1 MPGRWKRKIGA
12 WAVIAGCGT
21 AVTVVPAASVPAV
34 AAPLPGTTSA
44 VFAQPP
50 GWHGIADGSIIDYWT
65 SGSDGGPRHV
75 SGALF
80 IPPGKAPPQGWPIV
94 AYDHGTTGMGA
105 RCGGITDT
113 ANGSEREDEFLQY
126 FLSRGFAVVAPDYVG
141 LGRFDT
147 GPHPYLEI
155 RSEAAATI
163 DLVRAARTA
172 NAQLSRTWAAFGAS
186 QGGQAALG
194 TAHLQ
199 QTTAPDLDF
208 RGVVADDPE
217 SDVEK
222 LIIAIG
228 GPDTPDIP
236 LLSGPTTGF
245 VAMILAGLRTARP
258 DLNVNSYLTPE
269 GRTLLDGIEKLCL
282 SDIATHTEGM
292 KIGSLLARPLGDE
305 DFRDALADYMEVPT
319 SGYDEPVLLLL
330 NATDTIVPAPLHA
343 VLAAEMVLGGVSP
356 RIVIG
361 ANRHTQLNDQMW
373 AAMDDFLAGITAT
386 PPRP

>member
-1 MPGRWKRKIGA
+1 MPGRWRHKIWA

-21 AVTVVPAASVPAV
+21 TAMVVPAAGVPAV
-34 AAPLPGTTSA
+34 AGPLPGTTSA
-44 VFAQPP
+44 VLAQPP

-65 SGSDGGPRHV
+65 SASDGTPRHV

-80 IPPGKAPPQGWPIV
+80 VPPGRAPAQGWPIV
-94 AYDHGTTGMGA
+94 AYEHGTTGLGPH
-105 RCGGITDT
+105 CGGITD
-113 ANGSEREDEFLQY
+113 AGNGSQREDEFLQY

-194 TAHLQ
+194 AAHLQ
-199 QTTAPDLDF
+199 QTLAPDLDF

-222 LIIAIG
+222 LIVAIG
-228 GPDTPDIP
+228 GPNVPDIP
-236 LLSGPTTGF
+236 LLTGPTTGF

-269 GRTLLDGIEKLCL
+269 GRALLDRIEKLCL
-282 SDIATHTEGM
+282 YDIAAHTADVQ
-292 KIGSLLARPLGDE
+292 IGSLLSRPLGDE
-305 DFRDALADYMEVPT
+305 DFRDALASYMEVPI
-319 SGYDEPVLLLL
+319 SGYDAPVLLLL

-343 VLAAEMVLGGVSP
+343 VLAAEMVLGGVRP

-361 ANRHTQLNDQMW
+361 ADRHTQLNDSMW
-373 AAMDDFLAGITAT
+373 AAMDDFLDGITAT